1 MAPTSTA
8 QDLINW
14 INGGGTANQFSGLS
28 AGLALVSS
36 VTQLQI
42 TDTQNRNDLSA
53 TSYDTALGS
62 TGGATPSNAFAAPT
76 MSGAGS
82 VSVFI
87 SDGATNSSF
96 NTIGV
101 AIGPLSSS
109 NIGTNSTAL
118 GTQNLQTAPASA
130 LVVINGAIS
139 DVAEMRGVIGAGINR
154 LSSATNVI
162 NTQVQ
167 NLTSAQSAI
176 QDANI
181 GQVVSNL
188 SKFQVLEQTG
198 IASLAQANS
207 QEQAILKL
215 L

>member
-1 MAPTSTA
+1 
-8 QDLINW
+8 
-14 INGGGTANQFSGLS
+14 
-28 AGLALVSS
+28 
-36 VTQLQI
+36 
-42 TDTQNRNDLSA
+42 
-53 TSYDTALGS
+53 
-62 TGGATPSNAFAAPT
+62 

-87 SDGATNSSF
+87 SDGATNSTF

-101 AIGPLSSS
+101 SIGPLSSTAIGS
-109 NIGTNSTAL
+109 NSPNL
-118 GTQNLQTAPASA
+118 GSQNLQTSPSSA

-162 NTQVQ
+162 NTQIQ
-167 NLTSAQSAI
+167 NLTSAQSSI

-181 GQVVSNL
+181 GQVVSSL

-207 QEQAILKL
+207 QEQAVLKL